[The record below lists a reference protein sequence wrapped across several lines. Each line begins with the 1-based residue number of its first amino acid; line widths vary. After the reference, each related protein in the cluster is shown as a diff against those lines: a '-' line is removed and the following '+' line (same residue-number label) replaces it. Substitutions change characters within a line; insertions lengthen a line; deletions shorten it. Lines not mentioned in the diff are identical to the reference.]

1 MSSIARCNP
10 GLSLR
15 NQVSSFR
22 YQHLLLEVLP
32 FFPEQSNFL
41 HHGQTYVP
49 NILLFVQATAIKNP
63 PLCLICAGT
72 KSSLDFGVW
81 RRINQK
87 RVTRIVTP
95 YPPYLF
101 DAEPGG
107 EHFFIRIHD
116 VIVAASFDSNGMIP
130 GSVIVVRL
138 RCYNTPLSVSKCGST
153 ALSTT
158 LKVTAYYN
166 LET

>member
-1 MSSIARCNP
+1 MVMSSIARWDP
-10 GLSLR
+10 GLSSLR
-15 NQVSSFR
+15 NQVHFGINTF
-22 YQHLLLEVLP
+22 LEVLP
-32 FFPEQSNFL
+32 FFPVQSNFL

-49 NILLFVQATAIKNP
+49 NILLVVQATAIENP

-87 RVTRIVTP
+87 GVTRIVTP

-107 EHFFIRIHD
+107 EHFFHPNSRRD
-116 VIVAASFDSNGMIP
+116 R
-130 GSVIVVRL
+130 GSII
-138 RCYNTPLSVSKCGST
+138 
-153 ALSTT
+153 
-158 LKVTAYYN
+158 
-166 LET
+166 